1 MWSTVKAW
9 YSQLKVPHNTHFEI
23 GRLLPMFCVL
33 FAWGA
38 YVCLE
43 RFEHALLAARVPGVV
58 TKIDIHKSHRS
69 PRAAAQE
76 MSYVD
81 YQTVAFQFERDGDV
95 RVERNDYPLTA
106 DYRVGET
113 VEVSYLPGRD
123 MREAKLVGEPVPG
136 AVYFFLSMMAVS
148 GAGVV
153 WLVVDS
159 LREPD
164 FVRTSRYRAWQR
176 KG

>member
-1 MWSTVKAW
+1 M
-9 YSQLKVPHNTHFEI
+9 L
-23 GRLLPMFCVL
+23 CVL

-38 YVCLE
+38 YVCME
-43 RFEHALLAARVPGVV
+43 RFEHALLAVHVPGVV
-58 TKIDIHKSHRS
+58 TEIDIHKSNRS

-81 YQTVAFQFERDGDV
+81 YQTVAFRFERDGV
-95 RVERNDYPLTA
+95 GRVERNDYPLTA
-106 DYRVGET
+106 GYRVGEA

-123 MREAKLVGEPVPG
+123 MREARLVGEPVPR
-136 AVYFFLSMMAVS
+136 AVYFFLSVMALS

-153 WLVVDS
+153 WLTVDS

-164 FVRTSRYRAWQR
+164 FVRKSRYRAWQR